1 MINNDL
7 LSFRMDSKKRVFNKY
22 LLYFCAMQNKQ
33 TFEFE
38 FIVLMASLMSIVALS
53 IDALL
58 PALPEIGASL
68 GVTNTN
74 DNQLLI
80 TMIFLG
86 LGFGQLLF
94 GPLSD
99 SFGRKPIVYFGFF
112 VFIIATLICVTTN
125 SFEMM
130 IIGRILQGVGLSS
143 PRTLSIAIVRDSYSG
158 NYMAKILSIVV
169 MVFILVPVIAPALGQ
184 FLLNFYNWESIFYVT
199 LIYGVLVMFW
209 FWKRQPET
217 LPKVKRVKLT
227 PSLFID
233 GTKEFLKY
241 KNAVA
246 FTLVSGFITGSFMVY
261 LSTSQ
266 QIFEQQYNL
275 ADLFPY
281 IFASLAISVGL
292 ATYLNSRLVVKYG
305 MWRIAYFGTIAY
317 VIISVLYVVLFWS
330 GTNPSIGILMS
341 FFALQFFAIGFLFGN
356 LRALA
361 MQPLGHIAGIGAAIN
376 GFVSTVMAV
385 PIANYI
391 GSFVIDSVLP
401 LFIGFSVFGALSLLV
416 FLRLKMSRT

>member
-1 MINNDL
+1 
-7 LSFRMDSKKRVFNKY
+7 
-22 LLYFCAMQNKQ
+22 MQNKQ
-33 TFEFE
+33 SFEFE
-38 FIVLMASLMSIVALS
+38 FVALMASLMSIVALS

-58 PALPEIGASL
+58 PALPEIGTSL
-68 GVTNTN
+68 GVNN
-74 DNQLLI
+74 PNNNQMLI

-86 LGFGQLLF
+86 LGFGQLIF

-99 SFGRKPIVYFGFF
+99 SFGRKPIVYIGFI
-112 VFIIATLICVTTN
+112 VFIIATFICVSTQ

-130 IIGRILQGVGLSS
+130 ILGRVLQGVGLSA
-143 PRTLSIAIVRDSYSG
+143 PRTLSIAIIRDSYSG
-158 NYMAKILSIVV
+158 NYMAKILSFVV
-169 MVFILVPVIAPALGQ
+169 MVFILVPIIAPTLGQ
-184 FLLNFYNWESIFYVT
+184 FLLHYYNWESIFYVN
-199 LIYGVLVMFW
+199 LIFGFLVMLW

-217 LPKVKRVKLT
+217 LTIEKRIRFSSRV
-227 PSLFID
+227 FVN

-241 KNAVA
+241 KDAIA
-246 FTLVSGFITGSFMVY
+246 FTLISGFITGSFMVY

-266 QIFEQQYNL
+266 QIFQEQYNL
-275 ADLFPY
+275 ADMFPY

-292 ATYLNSRLVVKYG
+292 ATYLNSQLVVKFG
-305 MWRIAYFGTIAY
+305 MWRIAYIAIIAY
-317 VIISVLYVVLFWS
+317 VIISILYVVLFWS
-330 GTNPSIGILMS
+330 GKNPSITILLS

-391 GSFVIDSVLP
+391 GSFVNNSVLP
-401 LFIGFSVFGALSLLV
+401 IFIGFSIFGILSLLV
-416 FLRLKMSRT
+416 FLRLKVSRT